1 MSEFFLSLINFFQID
16 NAELQAQL
24 AAQNEFKLKLMASR
38 CDEYKQM
45 ALSAKKENDKTTAI
59 ACFSTMKAIQKAID
73 EKNFD
78 FDLPG
83 KPTKIE
89 SQRISP
95 PTTKKPITG

>member
-1 MSEFFLSLINFFQID
+1 MFFGYFLMIFKVD

-89 SQRISP
+89 SQKIASP
-95 PTTKKPITG
+95 APQKPIAGQI